1 MKMFLKLEV
10 ESYSTE
16 VVFKLEPMN
25 CLDNRNELLLE
36 NRINEYLPTKG
47 DKLYF
52 LEGVNVPRIK
62 LKDLALQYGIKT
74 VRDVNDAT
82 HVFASKNTQA
92 KICDGNWFYSIKT
105 EDFKAICD
113 DTSIH
118 IDDRY
123 RENIRE
129 ALENY
134 TEDRLLFNYEEA
146 GVIRHGDN
154 DALNEHADKIITS
167 NMYYSV
173 DSEYVKL
180 SEILSTHNL
189 YDESAILK
197 HINGDDATIIDES
210 MYEQIHQMFESSD
223 KDNHI
228 LAMEI
233 MANSNYTESLLYL
246 EMLFK
251 EHSTAMG
258 NCHTRNHVNFKS
270 LVNYLG
276 KNKTYLSTSLDAIVR
291 SLIEKQVITKD
302 MIDVLMRRY
311 ADEIQHSGDSTYF
324 KVKTIT
330 LNEDLLKSLN
340 VNYTYEHVED
350 FIPESIIELVDVQNE
365 SAQVEEIADEDI
377 EDAFVR
383 IERNELKSEL
393 IALEAANPVSESELN
408 KNEEVSETIEVATEV
423 DVVHVLY
430 GVDNYLDNIEVTLP
444 VETVLI
450 NQKIEKNE
458 SDDFEWF

>member
-1 MKMFLKLEV
+1 
-10 ESYSTE
+10 
-16 VVFKLEPMN
+16 
-25 CLDNRNELLLE
+25 
-36 NRINEYLPTKG
+36 
-47 DKLYF
+47 
-52 LEGVNVPRIK
+52 
-62 LKDLALQYGIKT
+62 
-74 VRDVNDAT
+74 
-82 HVFASKNTQA
+82 
-92 KICDGNWFYSIKT
+92 
-105 EDFKAICD
+105 
-113 DTSIH
+113 
-118 IDDRY
+118 
-123 RENIRE
+123 
-129 ALENY
+129 
-134 TEDRLLFNYEEA
+134 
-146 GVIRHGDN
+146 
-154 DALNEHADKIITS
+154 
-167 NMYYSV
+167 
-173 DSEYVKL
+173 
-180 SEILSTHNL
+180 
-189 YDESAILK
+189 
-197 HINGDDATIIDES
+197 

-276 KNKTYLSTSLDAIVR
+276 KNKTYLSTSLDKIVR
-291 SLIEKQVITKD
+291 SLIEKKVITKD
-302 MIDVLMRRY
+302 MMDVLMRRY
-311 ADEIQHSGDSTYF
+311 ADEIADGGDSTYF

>member
-1 MKMFLKLEV
+1 MFLKLGV
-10 ESYSTE
+10 EAYSTE

-92 KICDGNWFYSIKT
+92 KICDGNWFYSIT
-105 EDFKAICD
+105 TADFKAICD
-113 DTSIH
+113 DTNIH

-134 TEDRLLFNYEEA
+134 TEDRLLFDYAEA

-154 DALNEHADKIITS
+154 VALKEHADKIITS

-180 SEILSTHNL
+180 SEIISTHNL

-251 EHSTAMG
+251 EHSTAIS

-276 KNKTYLSTSLDAIVR
+276 KNKTYLSTSLDTIVR
-291 SLIEKQVITKD
+291 SLIEKQVVTKE
-302 MIDVLMRRY
+302 MMDVLMTRY
-311 ADEIQHSGDSTYF
+311 SDEIANTGDSTYF

-340 VNYTYEHVED
+340 VNYTYEHVEE
-350 FIPESIIELVDVQNE
+350 FTPEDAIELIDVQND
-365 SAQVEEIADEDI
+365 SAQVEDIADEDI
-377 EDAFVR
+377 EDAFTV

-408 KNEEVSETIEVATEV
+408 KNEKISETIEVATEA
-423 DVVHVLY
+423 DVVHDLY
-430 GVDNYLDNIEVTLP
+430 GVDNDNIEVTF
-444 VETVLI
+444 
-450 NQKIEKNE
+450 QKIEKNE
-458 SDDFEWF
+458 SDDFDWF

>member
-10 ESYSTE
+10 DSYSTE
-16 VVFKLEPMN
+16 VVFKLEPMY
-25 CLDNRNELLLE
+25 CLDDRNELLLE

-62 LKDLALQYGIKT
+62 LKDLALDYGIKT

-92 KICDGNWFYSIKT
+92 KICDGNWLYSITT

-113 DTSIH
+113 DSSIH

-134 TEDRLLFNYEEA
+134 TEDRLLFKYEI
-146 GVIRHGDN
+146 GNTIKHGDN
-154 DALNEHADKIITS
+154 EALKKYGNKIISST
-167 NMYYSV
+167 MYYGV
-173 DSEYVKL
+173 DSEYIKL
-180 SEILSTHNL
+180 SEIISTHSL

-197 HINGDDATIIDES
+197 HINGDDATVIDES

-223 KDNHI
+223 TDNHI

-251 EHSTAMG
+251 EHSNSMS
-258 NCHTRNHVNFKS
+258 NCRTRNHVNFKS

-276 KNKTYLSTSLDAIVR
+276 KNKTYLSTSLDTIVK
-291 SLIEKQVITKD
+291 SLIEKQVITKE
-302 MIDVLMRRY
+302 MMDVLMTRY
-311 ADEIQHSGDSTYF
+311 SDEISYSGDSTYF

-340 VNYTYEHVED
+340 VNYTYEHVD
-350 FIPESIIELVDVQNE
+350 NFIPEGDMGVLDVCNE

-377 EDAFVR
+377 EDAFTL

-393 IALEAANPVSESELN
+393 IALEASNPVSESELN
-408 KNEEVSETIEVATEV
+408 KELEKVSETIEVATEA
-423 DVVHVLY
+423 DVVHDLY
-430 GVDNYLDNIEVTLP
+430 GVDNDNIEVTLP

>member
-10 ESYSTE
+10 ESHSTE
-16 VVFKLEPMN
+16 VVFKLEPMY

-36 NRINEYLPTKG
+36 NRINEYLPAKG

-62 LKDLALQYGIKT
+62 LKDLALEYGIKT
-74 VRDVNDAT
+74 VRDLNDAT

-92 KICDGNWFYSIKT
+92 KICDGNWMCSLKT

-113 DTSIH
+113 DVNIF

-134 TEDRLLFNYEEA
+134 TEDRLLFNYEMT
-146 GVIRHGDN
+146 GQIKHGDN
-154 DALNEHADKIITS
+154 DALNNYADKIISST
-167 NMYYSV
+167 MYYSV
-173 DSEYVKL
+173 DSDYIKL
-180 SEILSTHNL
+180 SEIVSTTAI

-223 KDNHI
+223 TDNHI

-251 EHSTAMG
+251 EHSYTMG
-258 NCHTRNHVNFKS
+258 NCRTRNHVNFKS
-270 LVNYLG
+270 LVNYLD
-276 KNKTYLSTSLDAIVR
+276 KNRNYLSTSLDNVVK
-291 SLIEKQVITKD
+291 SLINKGVITKE
-302 MIDVLMRRY
+302 MMDVLMTRY
-311 ADEIQHSGDSTYF
+311 SDEIAHNGDSNYF

-330 LNEDLLKSLN
+330 LDEELLKSLN
-340 VNYTYEHVED
+340 VNYTYQHVEE
-350 FIPESIIELVDVQNE
+350 FTPEGNTEVVNVQND
-365 SAQVEEIADEDI
+365 SAQVEDISDEDI
-377 EDAFVR
+377 EDSFTR

-393 IALEAANPVSESELN
+393 IALEEANPVSESELN
-408 KNEEVSETIEVATEV
+408 KELEES
-423 DVVHVLY
+423 HS
-430 GVDNYLDNIEVTLP
+430 NNITQ
-444 VETVLI
+444 T
-450 NQKIEKNE
+450 
-458 SDDFEWF
+458 DDTDFEWF

>member
-16 VVFKLEPMN
+16 VVFKLEPMF

-36 NRINEYLPTKG
+36 NRINEYLPAKG

-62 LKDLALQYGIKT
+62 LKDLALEYGIKT

-92 KICDGNWFYSIKT
+92 KICDGNWFYSITT
-105 EDFKAICD
+105 EDFKSICD
-113 DTSIH
+113 DTNIR

-134 TEDRLLFNYEEA
+134 TEDRLIFNYEQA

-154 DALNEHADKIITS
+154 EALNLYSDKVISST
-167 NMYYSV
+167 MFYSV
-173 DSEYVKL
+173 DSEYIKL
-180 SEILSTHNL
+180 SKIISTHNL

-197 HINGDDATIIDES
+197 HINGDDATVIDES

-223 KDNHI
+223 IDNHI

-251 EHSTAMG
+251 EHSHSMG
-258 NCHTRNHVNFKS
+258 NCRTRNHVNFKS

-276 KNKTYLSTSLDAIVR
+276 KNKNYLSTSLDAIVK
-291 SLIEKQVITKD
+291 SLIEKQVITKE
-302 MIDVLMRRY
+302 MMDVLMTRY
-311 ADEIQHSGDSTYF
+311 SDEISYSGDSAYF

-340 VNYTYEHVED
+340 VNYTYQHVEE
-350 FIPESIIELVDVQNE
+350 FTPEGDTEIVDVQND
-365 SAQVEEIADEDI
+365 SAQVEDISDEDI
-377 EDAFVR
+377 EDSFTR

-393 IALEAANPVSESELN
+393 IALEEANPVSESELN
-408 KNEEVSETIEVATEV
+408 TKGTDNTLEE
-423 DVVHVLY
+423 
-430 GVDNYLDNIEVTLP
+430 
-444 VETVLI
+444 
-450 NQKIEKNE
+450 NE
-458 SDDFEWF
+458 SHSNHITQTNDTDFDWF

>member
-1 MKMFLKLEV
+1 MKMYLKLEV
-10 ESYSTE
+10 DAHSTE
-16 VVFKLEPMN
+16 VVFKLEPMF
-25 CLDNRNELLLE
+25 CLDDRNELLLE
-36 NRINEYLPTKG
+36 NRINEYLPAKG

-52 LEGVNVPRIK
+52 LDGVNVPRIK

-74 VRDVNDAT
+74 VRDLKDAT
-82 HVFASKNTQA
+82 HIFASKNTQA
-92 KICDGNWFYSIKT
+92 KICDGNWMYSLRT

-113 DTSIH
+113 DTNIR

-134 TEDRLLFNYEEA
+134 TEDRLLFNYEMA
-146 GVIRHGDN
+146 GQIRHGDN
-154 DALNEHADKIITS
+154 DALCEHADKIITS

-173 DSEYVKL
+173 DSDYMKL
-180 SEILSTHNL
+180 SEIISTNAI

-197 HINGDDATIIDES
+197 HINGDDATIIDET

-251 EHSTAMG
+251 EHSTDMG

-276 KNKTYLSTSLDAIVR
+276 KNKTYLSTSLDAVVR
-291 SLIEKQVITKD
+291 SLIDKQVITKD
-302 MIDVLMRRY
+302 MMDVLMRRY
-311 ADEIQHSGDSTYF
+311 ADEIADGGDSTYF

-330 LNEDLLKSLN
+330 LHEDLLKSLN
-340 VNYTYEHVED
+340 VNYTYQHVEE
-350 FIPESIIELVDVQNE
+350 FTPEGDTELVDVQNE
-365 SAQVEEIADEDI
+365 SAQVEDIADEDI
-377 EDAFVR
+377 EDAFTV

-393 IALEAANPVSESELN
+393 IALEKANPVSESELN
-408 KNEEVSETIEVATEV
+408 KELEES
-423 DVVHVLY
+423 H
-430 GVDNYLDNIEVTLP
+430 NHNITQ
-444 VETVLI
+444 T
-450 NQKIEKNE
+450 N
-458 SDDFEWF
+458 DTDFDWF

>member
-1 MKMFLKLEV
+1 MKMYLKLEV
-10 ESYSTE
+10 DSYASE
-16 VVFKLEPMN
+16 VVFKLEPMF

-36 NRINEYLPTKG
+36 NRINEYLPAKG

-62 LKDLALQYGIKT
+62 LKDLALEYGIKT

-92 KICDGNWFYSIKT
+92 KICDGNWFYSITT
-105 EDFKAICD
+105 EDFKSICD
-113 DTSIH
+113 DTNIR

-134 TEDRLLFNYEEA
+134 TEDRLIFNYEQA

-154 DALNEHADKIITS
+154 EALNLYSDKVISST
-167 NMYYSV
+167 MFYSV
-173 DSEYVKL
+173 DSEYIKL
-180 SEILSTHNL
+180 SEIISTHNL

-197 HINGDDATIIDES
+197 HINGDDATVIDES

-223 KDNHI
+223 IDNHI

-251 EHSTAMG
+251 EHSHSMG
-258 NCHTRNHVNFKS
+258 NCRTRNHVNFKS

-276 KNKTYLSTSLDAIVR
+276 KNKNYLSTSLDAIVK
-291 SLIEKQVITKD
+291 SLIEKQVITKE
-302 MIDVLMRRY
+302 MMDVLMTRY
-311 ADEIQHSGDSTYF
+311 SDEISYSGDSAYF

-340 VNYTYEHVED
+340 VNYTYQHVEE
-350 FIPESIIELVDVQNE
+350 FTPIVPEVQEVEEVIPVGEAEVPESEFAVEDNFEVISEEELAHD
-365 SAQVEEIADEDI
+365 
-377 EDAFVR
+377 
-383 IERNELKSEL
+383 
-393 IALEAANPVSESELN
+393 
-408 KNEEVSETIEVATEV
+408 
-423 DVVHVLY
+423 LY
-430 GVDNYLDNIEVTLP
+430 GVDNDNIEVSLTLEP
-444 VETVLI
+444 ESHNNHI
-450 NQKIEKNE
+450 NTQDE
-458 SDDFEWF
+458 SNIDWF

>member
-1 MKMFLKLEV
+1 MKMYLKLEV
-10 ESYSTE
+10 DAHSTE
-16 VVFKLEPMN
+16 VVFKLEPMF
-25 CLDNRNELLLE
+25 CLNDSRELLLE
-36 NRINEYLPTKG
+36 NRINEYLPAKG

-52 LEGVNVPRIK
+52 LDGVNVPRIK

-74 VRDVNDAT
+74 VRDLKDAT

-92 KICDGNWFYSIKT
+92 KICDGNWMYSLRT

-113 DTSIH
+113 DTNIR

-134 TEDRLLFNYEEA
+134 TEDRLLFNYEMA
-146 GVIRHGDN
+146 GQIRHGDN
-154 DALNEHADKIITS
+154 NALNNYADKIITS
-167 NMYYSV
+167 TMYYSV
-173 DSEYVKL
+173 DSDYMKL
-180 SEILSTHNL
+180 SEIISTNAI

-197 HINGDDATIIDES
+197 HINGDDATVIDES

-223 KDNHI
+223 TDNHI

-251 EHSTAMG
+251 EHSNSMS
-258 NCHTRNHVNFKS
+258 NCRTRNHVNFKS

-276 KNKTYLSTSLDAIVR
+276 KNKTYLSTSLDTIVK
-291 SLIEKQVITKD
+291 SLIEKQVITKE
-302 MIDVLMRRY
+302 MMDVLMTRY
-311 ADEIQHSGDSTYF
+311 SDEISYSGDSAYF

-330 LNEDLLKSLN
+330 LNENLLKSLN
-340 VNYTYEHVED
+340 VNYTYQHVEE
-350 FIPESIIELVDVQNE
+350 FTPEGDTEVVDVQND
-365 SAQVEEIADEDI
+365 SAQVEDISDEDI
-377 EDAFVR
+377 EDSFTR

-393 IALEAANPVSESELN
+393 IALEEANPVSESELN
-408 KNEEVSETIEVATEV
+408 KELEESHSNHITQTN
-423 DVVHVLY
+423 D
-430 GVDNYLDNIEVTLP
+430 T
-444 VETVLI
+444 
-450 NQKIEKNE
+450 
-458 SDDFEWF
+458 DFDWF

>member
-113 DTSIH
+113 DTNIH

-134 TEDRLLFNYEEA
+134 TEDRLLFNYEETS
-146 GVIRHGDN
+146 VIRHGDN
-154 DALNEHADKIITS
+154 LRLQTHADKIITS

-180 SEILSTHNL
+180 SEIISTHNL

-197 HINGDDATIIDES
+197 HINGDDATVIDES

-291 SLIEKQVITKD
+291 SLIEKKVITKD
-302 MIDVLMRRY
+302 MMDVLMRRY
-311 ADEIQHSGDSTYF
+311 ADEIADGGDSTYF

-330 LNEDLLKSLN
+330 LNEDLLKLLN
-340 VNYTYEHVED
+340 VNYTYQHVEEYT
-350 FIPESIIELVDVQNE
+350 PESIIELVDVQNE

-377 EDAFVR
+377 EDAFTV

-408 KNEEVSETIEVATEV
+408 KNEEVSETIEVATEA
-423 DVVHVLY
+423 DVVHDLY
-430 GVDNYLDNIEVTLP
+430 GVDNDNIEVTLP

>member
-10 ESYSTE
+10 EAYSTE
-16 VVFKLEPMN
+16 VVFKLEPMY

-92 KICDGNWFYSIKT
+92 KICDGNWLYSITT

-118 IDDRY
+118 IDNRY

-134 TEDRLLFNYEEA
+134 TEDRLLFDYDEA

-154 DALNEHADKIITS
+154 DALNEHADEIITS
-167 NMYYSV
+167 SMHYSFNS
-173 DSEYVKL
+173 DYMKL
-180 SEILSTHNL
+180 SEIISTHNL

-223 KDNHI
+223 TDNHI

-251 EHSTAMG
+251 EHSNSMS
-258 NCHTRNHVNFKS
+258 NCRTRNHVNFKS

-276 KNKTYLSTSLDAIVR
+276 KNKTYLSTSLDNIVR

-302 MIDVLMRRY
+302 MLDILMRRY
-311 ADEIQHSGDSTYF
+311 ADEIQHSGESKYF

-330 LNEDLLKSLN
+330 LDEELLKSLN
-340 VNYTYEHVED
+340 VNYTYQHIED
-350 FIPESIIELVDVQNE
+350 FTPEDAIELVDVQND
-365 SAQVEEIADEDI
+365 SAQVEDISDEDI
-377 EDAFVR
+377 EDSFTR

-408 KNEEVSETIEVATEV
+408 KELEES
-423 DVVHVLY
+423 HS
-430 GVDNYLDNIEVTLP
+430 NNITQ
-444 VETVLI
+444 T
-450 NQKIEKNE
+450 N
-458 SDDFEWF
+458 DTDFEWF

>member
-10 ESYSTE
+10 ESYLTE
-16 VVFKLEPMN
+16 VVFKLEPMF

-36 NRINEYLPTKG
+36 NRINEYLPAKG

-62 LKDLALQYGIKT
+62 LKDLALEYGIKT

-92 KICDGNWFYSIKT
+92 KICDGNWFYSIT
-105 EDFKAICD
+105 IEDFKAICD
-113 DTSIH
+113 DTNIR

-134 TEDRLLFNYEEA
+134 TEDRLIFNYEQA

-154 DALNEHADKIITS
+154 EALNLYSDKVISST
-167 NMYYSV
+167 MYYSV
-173 DSEYVKL
+173 DSEYIKL
-180 SEILSTHNL
+180 SEIISTHNL

-197 HINGDDATIIDES
+197 HINGDDATVIDES

-223 KDNHI
+223 TDNHI

-251 EHSTAMG
+251 EHSNDMSS
-258 NCHTRNHVNFKS
+258 CRTRNHVNFKS

-276 KNKTYLSTSLDAIVR
+276 KNKTYLSTSLDGVVK
-291 SLIEKQVITKD
+291 SLIEKQVITKE
-302 MIDVLMRRY
+302 MMDVLMTRY
-311 ADEIQHSGDSTYF
+311 SDEISYSGDSAYF

-340 VNYTYEHVED
+340 VNYTYQHVEEYTLED
-350 FIPESIIELVDVQNE
+350 KEEVVEIHENLEEL
-365 SAQVEEIADEDI
+365 STPEEILLGVAGVANDIEITDEDI
-377 EDAFVR
+377 EDSFTR

-393 IALEAANPVSESELN
+393 IALEETNPVSESELN
-408 KNEEVSETIEVATEV
+408 KELEES
-423 DVVHVLY
+423 
-430 GVDNYLDNIEVTLP
+430 NSNNITQ
-444 VETVLI
+444 T
-450 NQKIEKNE
+450 N
-458 SDDFEWF
+458 DTDFEWF

>member
-113 DTSIH
+113 DVSIH

>member
-1 MKMFLKLEV
+1 MKMFLKLGV
-10 ESYSTE
+10 EAYSTE

-92 KICDGNWFYSIKT
+92 KICDGNWFYSIT
-105 EDFKAICD
+105 TADFKAICD
-113 DTSIH
+113 DTNIH

-134 TEDRLLFNYEEA
+134 TEDRLLFDYAEA

-154 DALNEHADKIITS
+154 VALKEHADKIITS

-180 SEILSTHNL
+180 SEIISTHNL

-251 EHSTAMG
+251 EHSTAIS

-276 KNKTYLSTSLDAIVR
+276 KNKTYLSTSLDTIVR
-291 SLIEKQVITKD
+291 SLIEKQVVTKE
-302 MIDVLMRRY
+302 MMDVLMTRY
-311 ADEIQHSGDSTYF
+311 SDEIANTGDSTYF

-340 VNYTYEHVED
+340 VNYTYEHVEE
-350 FIPESIIELVDVQNE
+350 FTPEDAIELIDVQND
-365 SAQVEEIADEDI
+365 SAQVEDIADEDI
-377 EDAFVR
+377 EDAFTV

-408 KNEEVSETIEVATEV
+408 KNEKISETIEVATEA
-423 DVVHVLY
+423 DVVHDLY
-430 GVDNYLDNIEVTLP
+430 GVDNDNIEVTF
-444 VETVLI
+444 
-450 NQKIEKNE
+450 QKIEKNE
-458 SDDFEWF
+458 SDDFDWF

>member
-10 ESYSTE
+10 EAYSTE
-16 VVFKLEPMN
+16 VVFKLEPMY

-92 KICDGNWFYSIKT
+92 KICDGNWLYSITT

-118 IDDRY
+118 IDNRY

-134 TEDRLLFNYEEA
+134 TEDRLLFDYDEA

-154 DALNEHADKIITS
+154 DALNEHADEIITS
-167 NMYYSV
+167 SMHYSFNS
-173 DSEYVKL
+173 DYMKL
-180 SEILSTHNL
+180 SEIISTHNL

-223 KDNHI
+223 TDNHI

-233 MANSNYTESLLYL
+233 MANSNYTKSLLYL

-251 EHSTAMG
+251 EHSNSMS
-258 NCHTRNHVNFKS
+258 NCRTRNHVNFKS

-276 KNKTYLSTSLDAIVR
+276 KNKTYLSTSLDNIVR

-302 MIDVLMRRY
+302 MLDILMRRY
-311 ADEIQHSGDSTYF
+311 ADEIQHSGESKYF

-340 VNYTYEHVED
+340 VNYTYQHVED

-408 KNEEVSETIEVATEV
+408 KNEEVSETIEVATEA
-423 DVVHVLY
+423 DVVHDLY
-430 GVDNYLDNIEVTLP
+430 GVDNDNIEVTLP

>member
-16 VVFKLEPMN
+16 VVFKLEPMY
-25 CLDNRNELLLE
+25 CLDDRNELLLE

-62 LKDLALQYGIKT
+62 LKDLALEYGIKT

-92 KICDGNWFYSIKT
+92 KICDGNWFYSITT
-105 EDFKAICD
+105 EDFKSICD
-113 DTSIH
+113 DTNIR

-134 TEDRLLFNYEEA
+134 TEDRLIFNYEQA

-154 DALNEHADKIITS
+154 EALNLYSDKVISST
-167 NMYYSV
+167 MYYSV
-173 DSEYVKL
+173 DSEYIKL
-180 SEILSTHNL
+180 SEIISTHNL

-197 HINGDDATIIDES
+197 HINGDDATVIDES

-223 KDNHI
+223 TDNHI

-251 EHSTAMG
+251 EHSHSMG
-258 NCHTRNHVNFKS
+258 NCRTRNHVNFKS

-276 KNKTYLSTSLDAIVR
+276 KNKNYLSTSLDTIVK
-291 SLIEKQVITKD
+291 SLIEKQVITKE
-302 MIDVLMRRY
+302 MMDVLMTRY
-311 ADEIQHSGDSTYF
+311 SDEISYSGDSAYF

-340 VNYTYEHVED
+340 VNYTYQHVEE
-350 FIPESIIELVDVQNE
+350 FTPENAIDITEIHGNLEELNAPE
-365 SAQVEEIADEDI
+365 EILSEVEEVEEGIEITDEDI
-377 EDAFVR
+377 EDSFTR

-393 IALEAANPVSESELN
+393 IALEEANPVSESELN
-408 KNEEVSETIEVATEV
+408 KELEESHSNHITQTN
-423 DVVHVLY
+423 D
-430 GVDNYLDNIEVTLP
+430 T
-444 VETVLI
+444 
-450 NQKIEKNE
+450 
-458 SDDFEWF
+458 DFDWF

>member
-16 VVFKLEPMN
+16 VVFKLEPMY
-25 CLDNRNELLLE
+25 CLDDRNELLLE

-62 LKDLALQYGIKT
+62 LKDLALEYGIKT

-92 KICDGNWFYSIKT
+92 KICDGNWFYSITT
-105 EDFKAICD
+105 EDFKSICD
-113 DTSIH
+113 DTNIR

-134 TEDRLLFNYEEA
+134 TEDRLIFNYEQA

-154 DALNEHADKIITS
+154 EALNLYSDKVISST
-167 NMYYSV
+167 MYYSV
-173 DSEYVKL
+173 DSEYIKL
-180 SEILSTHNL
+180 SEIISTHNL

-197 HINGDDATIIDES
+197 HINGDDATVIDES

-223 KDNHI
+223 TDNHI

-251 EHSTAMG
+251 EHSHSMG
-258 NCHTRNHVNFKS
+258 NCRTRNHVNFKS

-276 KNKTYLSTSLDAIVR
+276 KNKNYLSTGLDAIVK
-291 SLIEKQVITKD
+291 SLIEKQVITKE
-302 MIDVLMRRY
+302 MMDVLMTRY
-311 ADEIQHSGDSTYF
+311 SDEIAHNGDSAYF

-340 VNYTYEHVED
+340 VNYTYQHVEE
-350 FIPESIIELVDVQNE
+350 FTPENAIDITEIHGNLEELNAPE
-365 SAQVEEIADEDI
+365 EILSEVEEVEEGIEITDEDI
-377 EDAFVR
+377 EDSFTR

-393 IALEAANPVSESELN
+393 IALEEANPVSESKLN
-408 KNEEVSETIEVATEV
+408 KELEES
-423 DVVHVLY
+423 HS
-430 GVDNYLDNIEVTLP
+430 NNITQ
-444 VETVLI
+444 T
-450 NQKIEKNE
+450 
-458 SDDFEWF
+458 DDTDFEWF

>member
-10 ESYSTE
+10 EAYSTE

-25 CLDNRNELLLE
+25 CLDNKNELLLE

-92 KICDGNWFYSIKT
+92 KICDGNWFYSMKT
-105 EDFKAICD
+105 ADFKTICD
-113 DTSIH
+113 DVSIH

-167 NMYYSV
+167 SMYYSV

-197 HINGDDATIIDES
+197 HINGDDATVIDEF

-291 SLIEKQVITKD
+291 SLIEKKVITKD
-302 MIDVLMRRY
+302 MMDVLMRRY
-311 ADEIQHSGDSTYF
+311 ADEIADGGDSTYF

-330 LNEDLLKSLN
+330 LNEDLLKLLN
-340 VNYTYEHVED
+340 VNYTYQHVEEYT
-350 FIPESIIELVDVQNE
+350 PESIIELVDVQNE

-377 EDAFVR
+377 EDAFTV

>member
-16 VVFKLEPMN
+16 VVFKLEPMF

-36 NRINEYLPTKG
+36 NRINEYLPAKG

-62 LKDLALQYGIKT
+62 LKDLALEYGIKT

-82 HVFASKNTQA
+82 HLFASKNTQA
-92 KICDGNWFYSIKT
+92 KICDGNWMYSITT

-113 DTSIH
+113 DVNIH
-118 IDDRY
+118 MDIRY

-134 TEDRLLFNYEEA
+134 TEDRLLFNYEMT
-146 GVIRHGDN
+146 GQIRHGDN
-154 DALNEHADKIITS
+154 DALNNYADKIISST
-167 NMYYSV
+167 MYYGV

-180 SEILSTHNL
+180 SEIISTHNL

-223 KDNHI
+223 TDNHI

-251 EHSTAMG
+251 EHSYTMG
-258 NCHTRNHVNFKS
+258 NCRTRNHVNFKS
-270 LVNYLG
+270 LVNYLD
-276 KNKTYLSTSLDAIVR
+276 KNKNYLSTSLDNVVK
-291 SLIEKQVITKD
+291 SLINKGVITKE
-302 MIDVLMRRY
+302 MMDVLMTRY
-311 ADEIQHSGDSTYF
+311 SDEIAHSGDSAYF

-330 LNEDLLKSLN
+330 LDEELLKSLN
-340 VNYTYEHVED
+340 VNYTYEHVEE
-350 FIPESIIELVDVQNE
+350 FTPIVPEVQEVEEVIPVGEAEVPESEFAVEDNFEIEL
-365 SAQVEEIADEDI
+365 SDEDI
-377 EDAFVR
+377 EDALTI
-383 IERNELKSEL
+383 IERNKLKSEL
-393 IALEAANPVSESELN
+393 IALEEANPVSESELN
-408 KNEEVSETIEVATEV
+408 TKGTDNTLEE
-423 DVVHVLY
+423 
-430 GVDNYLDNIEVTLP
+430 
-444 VETVLI
+444 
-450 NQKIEKNE
+450 NE
-458 SDDFEWF
+458 SHNNHINTQDEFSIDWF

>member
-16 VVFKLEPMN
+16 VVFKLEPMF

-36 NRINEYLPTKG
+36 NRINEYLPAKG

-62 LKDLALQYGIKT
+62 LKDLALEYGIKT

-92 KICDGNWFYSIKT
+92 KLCDGNWMYSITT
-105 EDFKAICD
+105 EDFKSICD
-113 DTSIH
+113 DTNIR

-134 TEDRLLFNYEEA
+134 TEDRLIFNYEQA

-154 DALNEHADKIITS
+154 EALNLYSDKVISST
-167 NMYYSV
+167 MYYSV
-173 DSEYVKL
+173 DSEYIKL
-180 SEILSTHNL
+180 SEIISTHNL

-223 KDNHI
+223 IDNHI

-233 MANSNYTESLLYL
+233 MANSNYTKSLLYL

-251 EHSTAMG
+251 EHSYSMG
-258 NCHTRNHVNFKS
+258 NCRTRNHVNFKS

-276 KNKTYLSTSLDAIVR
+276 K
-291 SLIEKQVITKD
+291 TK
-302 MIDVLMRRY
+302 
-311 ADEIQHSGDSTYF
+311 
-324 KVKTIT
+324 
-330 LNEDLLKSLN
+330 
-340 VNYTYEHVED
+340 
-350 FIPESIIELVDVQNE
+350 II
-365 SAQVEEIADEDI
+365 
-377 EDAFVR
+377 
-383 IERNELKSEL
+383 
-393 IALEAANPVSESELN
+393 
-408 KNEEVSETIEVATEV
+408 
-423 DVVHVLY
+423 
-430 GVDNYLDNIEVTLP
+430 
-444 VETVLI
+444 
-450 NQKIEKNE
+450 
-458 SDDFEWF
+458 